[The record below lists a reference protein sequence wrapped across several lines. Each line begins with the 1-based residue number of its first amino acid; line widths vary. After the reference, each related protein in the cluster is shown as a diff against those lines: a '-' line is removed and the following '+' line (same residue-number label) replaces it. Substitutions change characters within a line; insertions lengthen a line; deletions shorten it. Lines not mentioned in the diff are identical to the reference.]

1 MIYKCCHLTS
11 VHSRFDIRIYQKE
24 CRSLTQKYDVFL
36 IVADGLG
43 DEIKDGVSIIDVG
56 KFKGRKN
63 RMLNAPKALFKKAI
77 ELDADLYHLHD
88 PELLPIALK
97 LRRVGKVV
105 VFDAHEDFPKQVL
118 SKHYLNTHVAKLI
131 SISIKYYENYV
142 CSKLDAV
149 VTATPSIRD
158 KFAKHTKKVVDI
170 NNYPLLGELQ
180 SINKDWANIVEEIA
194 YVGGISKIRGIQEA
208 VEALSL
214 TKTKTKLNLVGRFSD
229 QQTYSLAQASS
240 GWQYVDELGQ
250 LDREQVKR
258 ILERSIAGLVT
269 FLPVPNH
276 IDAQPNKMFEY
287 MSAGIPVIGSN
298 YPLWVN
304 IIEGNDCGI
313 CVDPENPTAI
323 AQAIDKLVSN
333 KDLAEAMGKNGI
345 KAVNEKYN
353 WAIEEKKLFKLYDEL
368 LGTKL

>member
-1 MIYKCCHLTS
+1 MKIAHLTS
-11 VHSRFDIRIYQKE
+11 VHPRYDIRIFLKQCSSLARQYQTA
-24 CRSLTQKYDVFL
+24 LV
-36 IVADGLG
+36 VADGLG
-43 DEIKDGVSIIDVG
+43 NEVKDDVSIVDIG
-56 KFKGRKN
+56 KFRGRKN
-63 RMLNAPKALFKKAI
+63 RMLNAPKVLFKKAI

-97 LRRVGKVV
+97 LKRMGKIV

-118 SKHYLNTHVAKLI
+118 SKHYLNSYVSKII
-131 SISIKYYENYV
+131 SITMGYYENYV

-180 SINKDWANIVEEIA
+180 SINKDWVNIVDEIA

-229 QQTYSLAQASS
+229 DKTYSLAQGSS
-240 GWQYVDELGQ
+240 GWPYVNELGQ
-250 LDREQVKR
+250 LDREQVKAV
-258 ILERSIAGLVT
+258 LERSIAGLVT

-298 YPLWVN
+298 YPLWVS
-304 IIEGNDCGI
+304 IIEGNECGI
-313 CVDPENPTAI
+313 CVDPENPKAI

-333 KDLAEAMGKNGI
+333 KDLAESMGKNGI

-368 LGTKL
+368 LGTKV

>member
-1 MIYKCCHLTS
+1 MKIAHLTS
-11 VHSRFDIRIYQKE
+11 AHPRFDIRIYQKE
-24 CRSLTQKYDVFL
+24 CLSLSKKYNVSL
-36 IVADGLG
+36 VVADGQG
-43 DEIKDGVSIIDVG
+43 SKNVNGINIVDVG
-56 KFKGRKN
+56 KPKSRQERFVNTPRKIY
-63 RMLNAPKALFKKAI
+63 KAAL

-88 PELLPIALK
+88 PELLLIALK
-97 LRRVGKVV
+97 LKKRGCIVI
-105 VFDAHEDFPKQVL
+105 FDAHEDLPKQVL

-142 CSKLDAV
+142 CSKLDAI

-158 KFAKHTKKVVDI
+158 KFKKFAKKSIDI

-180 SINKDWANIVEEIA
+180 SIDKDWSNILDEIA

-208 VEALSL
+208 VKALSL

-229 QQTYSLAQASS
+229 QQTYSLAQTSS
-240 GWQYVDELGQ
+240 GWQYVNELGQ

-258 ILERSIAGLVT
+258 VLERSIAGLVT

-298 YPLWVN
+298 YPLWIS
-304 IIEGNDCGI
+304 IIEGNECGI
-313 CVDPENPTAI
+313 CVNPEEPKSI

-353 WAIEEKKLFKLYDEL
+353 WAIEEKNLFKLYDEL